1 MDINPE
7 DETSHTTL
15 YQEAFLK
22 YVENKY
28 HTKHRCVPVNRL
40 EPVPSSYLVTSA
52 MASGSYQSSCAP
64 YGLSSD
70 DEEYVTPNNVAK
82 TTHRQSDRTARLLTA
97 SKPYMNSPPEAP
109 MNGGQINPNPNDYHS
124 DSMDIISTYWIPGIT
139 DWWRQQE
146 ETHPKYADLSNVVRN
161 IFSIIPRGV
170 GVEASISLG

>member
-28 HTKHRCVPVNRL
+28 LTKHRCVPVNRL

-52 MASGSYQSSCAP
+52 MASGSYQSSCDP

-70 DEEYVTPNNVAK
+70 DEE
-82 TTHRQSDRTARLLTA
+82 S
-97 SKPYMNSPPEAP
+97 
-109 MNGGQINPNPNDYHS
+109 
-124 DSMDIISTYWIPGIT
+124 
-139 DWWRQQE
+139 
-146 ETHPKYADLSNVVRN
+146 
-161 IFSIIPRGV
+161 
-170 GVEASISLG
+170 